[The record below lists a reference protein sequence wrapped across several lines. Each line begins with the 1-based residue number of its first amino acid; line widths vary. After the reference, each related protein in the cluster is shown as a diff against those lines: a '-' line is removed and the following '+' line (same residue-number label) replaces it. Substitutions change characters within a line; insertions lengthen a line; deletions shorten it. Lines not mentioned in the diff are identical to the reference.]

1 MMNGFI
7 KMPLGTDSALGQ
19 LAHPFLFSSQVPAFP
34 SLVTIEAATET
45 TAGDYSVTE
54 TWAAVG
60 GLIEVPGIL
69 APAGAAEIRT
79 AALTNVKITHVC
91 DLQSYCPEITTQHR
105 ATVTRADFD
114 GAEVFNITAVKH
126 DSQAAATRLEL
137 EKVSH

>member
-1 MMNGFI
+1 
-7 KMPLGTDSALGQ
+7 MPLGTDSALGQ

-45 TAGDYSVTE
+45 QADDYSPAE
-54 TWAAVG
+54 AWAAVP

-69 APAGAAEIRT
+69 APAGANEIRT
-79 AALTNVKITHVC
+79 AALTNTKITHVC
-91 DLQSYCPEITTQHR
+91 DLQSYCPEITDQHR

-114 GAEVFNITAVKH
+114 TAFIFNITGVKH
-126 DSQAAATRLEL
+126 DSQAASTRLEL